1 MNRPKNFYSKTT
13 PPSDVSH
20 LLLNLEIAVNDYLEG
35 NSKEFKCHLI
45 SAIHKLQSVINSAQ
59 INYNIAYTEYKN
71 KDYTTAVEKS
81 NACSNAIIQSF
92 SQLAF
97 VKSKSIIL
105 SSKKAQCFEEIS
117 KILISLRD
125 KNNNLNNLISSKTQ
139 PEQFSK

>member
-1 MNRPKNFYSKTT
+1 MLINGGNTMNRPKNFYSKTT

-81 NACSNAIIQSF
+81 NACSNALSLKSF
-92 SQLAF
+92 F
-97 VKSKSIIL
+97 
-105 SSKKAQCFEEIS
+105 F
-117 KILISLRD
+117 
-125 KNNNLNNLISSKTQ
+125 LISSRLIIFPT
-139 PEQFSK
+139 FSR